1 MHELSIALS
10 LIDGVLEHAKKQG
23 DAHVEAVHLKLGAF
37 SGVDKDALEFSYG
50 IACEGTPLQG
60 SRLVIEQ
67 VPIVMY
73 CPTCNS
79 ERSILSSQRL
89 CCPECQSPA
98 LDVRRGREL
107 EITAL
112 EISG

>member
-10 LIDGVLEHAKKQG
+10 MIDGVLEHAKQHG

-37 SGVDKDALEFSYG
+37 SGVDRDALEFSYG
-50 IACEGTPLQG
+50 VACEGTPLQG

-67 VPIVMY
+67 TPIVIF
-73 CPTCNS
+73 CSGCGV
-79 ERSILSSQRL
+79 ERTLPSVQPM
-89 CCPECQSPA
+89 CCPKCQEPA
-98 LDVRRGREL
+98 YDVRGGREL

-112 EISG
+112 EIS

>member
-10 LIDGVLEHAKKQG
+10 MIDGVLEHAKKQG
-23 DAHVEAVHLKLGAF
+23 DVHVEAVHLKLGAF

-60 SRLVIEQ
+60 SRLIIEQ
-67 VPIVMY
+67 VPIAIF
-73 CPTCNS
+73 CPTCS
-79 ERSILSSQRL
+79 MEHILASPQQM
-89 CCPECQSPA
+89 CCPECQTPA
-98 LDVRRGREL
+98 YDVRSGREL

-112 EISG
+112 EIS

>member
-10 LIDGVLEHAKKQG
+10 MIEGVLETAKKEG
-23 DAHVEAVHLKLGAF
+23 NAHVETVYLKLGAF

-67 VPIVMY
+67 VPIVIF
-73 CPTCNS
+73 CPTCNV
-79 ERSILSSQRL
+79 ERTLPSQQQL
-89 CCPECQSPA
+89 YCPECQSLA
-98 LDVRRGREL
+98 YDIRSGREL

-112 EISG
+112 EIT

>member
-10 LIDGVLEHAKKQG
+10 IIDGVLEHAKKQG
-23 DAHVEAVHLKLGAF
+23 DVHVEAVHLKLGTS

-50 IACEGTPLQG
+50 IACEGTPLEG

-67 VPIVMY
+67 VPIIMY

-79 ERSILSSQRL
+79 KRSIPSPQQLH
-89 CCPECQSPA
+89 CPECHCPA
-98 LDVRRGREL
+98 LDVRGGREL

>member
-10 LIDGVLEHAKKQG
+10 MIDGVLEHAKKQG
-23 DAHVEAVHLKLGAF
+23 DVRVEAVHLKLGAF
-37 SGVDKDALEFSYG
+37 SGVDKDALEFSYS

-67 VPIVMY
+67 VPIVIY
-73 CPTCNS
+73 CATCNR
-79 ERSILSSQRL
+79 ERALTSPQQLS
-89 CCPECQSPA
+89 CPECQSPA
-98 LDVRRGREL
+98 LDVRSGREL